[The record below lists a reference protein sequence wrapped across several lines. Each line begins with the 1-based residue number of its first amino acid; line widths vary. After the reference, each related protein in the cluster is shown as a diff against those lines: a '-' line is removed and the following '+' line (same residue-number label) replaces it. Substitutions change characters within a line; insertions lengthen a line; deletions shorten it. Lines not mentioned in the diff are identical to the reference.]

1 MNVQSQTI
9 YTCCPLKDVEK
20 PFKVKVVH
28 QMGDRIS
35 ILFLEPTSF
44 CWIGY
49 YKWYFKKEFFSIFKL
64 YEEIN

>member
-1 MNVQSQTI
+1 
-9 YTCCPLKDVEK
+9 LKDVER

-28 QMGDRIS
+28 QTGDRIS
-35 ILFLEPTSF
+35 ILFLDPTSF

-64 YEEIN
+64 DEEVN